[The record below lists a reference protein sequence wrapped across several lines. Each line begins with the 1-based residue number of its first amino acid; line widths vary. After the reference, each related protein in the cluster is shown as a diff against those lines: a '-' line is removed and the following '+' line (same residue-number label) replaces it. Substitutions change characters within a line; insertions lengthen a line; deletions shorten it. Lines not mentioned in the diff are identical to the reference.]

1 MGQILKEA
9 FEKRMG
15 RQDHESF
22 MLVVEAFFEELEK
35 DALIEKVAETMALI
49 ARRGNE
55 KDELNEDSNEMI
67 KLRHYLYRS
76 EPDDLDFSAIVRQ
89 CDTVQ
94 AKYRFAV

>member
-1 MGQILKEA
+1 MNNGKDFKMCSL
-9 FEKRMG
+9 M
-15 RQDHESF
+15 
-22 MLVVEAFFEELEK
+22 EK

-94 AKYRFAV
+94 AKYKVAI